1 MNAEKGRDRNTNCP
15 RDVPGYP
22 PLLCLSGTGADA
34 IVSATGAVAEA
45 QVGRSDPELS
55 CKDSVRGCGKSV
67 VVNRHAIFRF
77 TGKNRERSEKW
88 PVFGCFQ
95 PEFLRVFNALSEN
108 KLVQEQG
115 KSQPTTGKRG
125 SGNRQPAMPARDS
138 LRLRIGSAKRR
149 HRGTFLLPPDR
160 GLRPPA
166 PAYSSKRLAS
176 SRSWPYRLASGNGG
190 SQASRRTI
198 QLS

>member
-1 MNAEKGRDRNTNCP
+1 MTATPIARGTFPAIRRCSAFQGPERTRSCRRPVRSRRRRSGGPIRNCP
-15 RDVPGYP
+15 ARIRCVAAAGPWSWIGMRF
-22 PLLCLSGTGADA
+22 SGL
-34 IVSATGAVAEA
+34 
-45 QVGRSDPELS
+45 Q
-55 CKDSVRGCGKSV
+55 
-67 VVNRHAIFRF
+67 
-77 TGKNRERSEKW
+77 GKNREISEKW

-115 KSQPTTGKRG
+115 KAQPTTGKRG